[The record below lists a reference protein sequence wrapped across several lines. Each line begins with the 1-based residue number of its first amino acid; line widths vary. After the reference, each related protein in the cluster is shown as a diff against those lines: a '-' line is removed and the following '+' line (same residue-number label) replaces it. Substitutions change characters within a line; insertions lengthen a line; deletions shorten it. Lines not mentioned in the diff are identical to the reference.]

1 MAAVHRPY
9 VPVTSVVCL
18 RLLIACRSPAAARC
32 GAGPH
37 VRRGTTFG
45 GVMRRPWCHASS
57 MSVLGSWRRRPNG
70 LVRAEYSSLSYE
82 TTELDSQVLLLAD
95 RVPRSATAQ
104 QPVRRHGVLHAI
116 RVRSEGARRPEVVS
130 EEQVPTEHVPTA
142 TGDPTDLQIGSGG
155 SSRTSRRPHRRTC
168 RLGWCVDWDGEK
180 HAYDLWPRAYDFR
193 AVAPCS
199 PTAHIFLPILL
210 AYNITIAI
218 IACKPEYYRQAY
230 KLA

>member
-95 RVPRSATAQ
+95 RVPSSATAQ
-104 QPVRRHGVLHAI
+104 QPVRRHGVLHAK

-130 EEQVPTEHVPTA
+130 EERASTDGARAHSDGRYDGPPDREA
-142 TGDPTDLQIGSGG
+142 ARERRADPIAV
-155 SSRTSRRPHRRTC
+155 R
-168 RLGWCVDWDGEK
+168 VDWAGVWTGTGRSMHMIYGPEHMIFGPLL
-180 HAYDLWPRAYDFR
+180 HAAQRPIYSSQFCL
-193 AVAPCS
+193 
-199 PTAHIFLPILL
+199 HII
-210 AYNITIAI
+210 
-218 IACKPEYYRQAY
+218 
-230 KLA
+230 